1 MICRKLRARPKT
13 TICPHKRGTALNTTR
28 TSKNPSAAL
37 FFVAALATLAL
48 DQLTKLAIVAN
59 IPWERGNPTY
69 HFDAPNT
76 PISVIDK
83 FLYIVHITNEGAA
96 WGILSGQ
103 TYLLSSIALLALAA
117 IWIFR
122 SHLGFDKKL
131 GQFALGIFAG
141 GVLGNLSDRICYGH
155 VIDFIDVH
163 LPIINYR
170 WPAFNI
176 ADCGITIGVII
187 YIIAVFLEERAQK
200 KYKK

>member
-1 MICRKLRARPKT
+1 MSI
-13 TICPHKRGTALNTTR
+13 TR
-28 TSKNPSAAL
+28 TSKKNPSAAL
-37 FFVAALATLAL
+37 FFAAALATLAL

-69 HFDAPNT
+69 HFDAPNA
-76 PISVIDK
+76 PIPVIDK

-122 SHLGFDKKL
+122 SQLGFDKKL

-163 LPIINYR
+163 LPVINYR

-176 ADCGITIGVII
+176 ADCGITIGVAI
-187 YIIAVFLEERAQK
+187 YIIAVVLEERAQK